1 MPDAL
6 ATLFEDACPRARRI
20 PIDADDWRVEVTE
33 RAALHVVVPIGGGAS
48 VGDRPVRPGDVV
60 VATTAVRLRGNTAQP
75 RPRCLVVGSYD
86 VGGSVCERALTGLPE
101 VFVAPGTS
109 GLSAMLADESHQL
122 RAGHDAI
129 VIRVLDLL
137 AVTAIRD
144 WMEANP
150 DVSPAWVSAHKDPV
164 VSRALQLIH
173 DNPAA
178 TWTLESL
185 ALKSGSSRSALSRRF
200 SRTLGESPMGY
211 LTCWRLCLASDLL
224 QKTDVPLAAVA
235 ARVGYANPYAFS
247 AAFQRHHGV
256 RPGAHR
262 RRYRSVSVRL
272 ERHAVA
278 PVKRAHTLDRPSVG
292 VERAPVQQKRG
303 HRRRRAKQLGLAR

>member
-1 MPDAL
+1 M
-6 ATLFEDACPRARRI
+6 
-20 PIDADDWRVEVTE
+20 
-33 RAALHVVVPIGGGAS
+33 
-48 VGDRPVRPGDVV
+48 
-60 VATTAVRLRGNTAQP
+60 
-75 RPRCLVVGSYD
+75 
-86 VGGSVCERALTGLPE
+86 CERALTGLPE
-101 VFVAPGTS
+101 VIVAGAS
-109 GLSAMLADESHQL
+109 GHMSVLTEMLTIESHEM

-185 ALKSGSSRSALSRRF
+185 AQKSGSSRSALSRRF

-247 AAFQRHHGV
+247 AAFHRHHGV

-262 RRYRSVSVRL
+262 RHYRSVSIASNATRSPL
-272 ERHAVA
+272 
-278 PVKRAHTLDRPSVG
+278 
-292 VERAPVQQKRG
+292 
-303 HRRRRAKQLGLAR
+303 

>member
-20 PIDADDWRVEVTE
+20 IPTDADDWQVDLSEQS
-33 RAALHVVVPIGGGAS
+33 ALHVVVPLDGGGWVTGPSGA
-48 VGDRPVRPGDVV
+48 VRAVAAGDVV
-60 VATTAVRLRGNTAQP
+60 VATAPVQMHGDAAQP
-75 RPRCLVVGSYD
+75 RPHHLLVGTYD

-101 VFVAPGTS
+101 VIVAGASGHTS
-109 GLSAMLADESHQL
+109 VLTEMLANESHEM

-185 ALKSGSSRSALSRRF
+185 AQKSGSSRSALSRRF
-200 SRTLGESPMGY
+200 SRTVGESPMGY

-247 AAFQRHHGV
+247 AAFHRHHGV

-262 RRYRSVSVRL
+262 RSYQSVSIASNATRSPL
-272 ERHAVA
+272 
-278 PVKRAHTLDRPSVG
+278 
-292 VERAPVQQKRG
+292 
-303 HRRRRAKQLGLAR
+303 

>member
-6 ATLFEDACPRARRI
+6 ARLFEDACPSARCI
-20 PIDADDWRVEVTE
+20 SVDADDWRVDLTE
-33 RAALHVVVPIGGGAS
+33 QSALHVVVPLDGGGWVTGTSGTAHA
-48 VGDRPVRPGDVV
+48 VVAGDVV
-60 VATTAVRLRGNTAQP
+60 VATAAVQLHGDAARP
-75 RPRCLVVGSYD
+75 RPRHILVGTYD

-101 VFVAPGTS
+101 VIVAGAS
-109 GLSAMLADESHQL
+109 GHMSVLTEMLTTESNEM

-137 AVTAIRD
+137 AVTAIRE

-185 ALKSGSSRSALSRRF
+185 AQKSGSSRSALSRRF

-247 AAFQRHHGV
+247 AAFHRQHGV

-262 RRYRSVSVRL
+262 RHYRSVSSASNATRSPL
-272 ERHAVA
+272 
-278 PVKRAHTLDRPSVG
+278 
-292 VERAPVQQKRG
+292 
-303 HRRRRAKQLGLAR
+303 

>member
-1 MPDAL
+1 MTGPSGA
-6 ATLFEDACPRARRI
+6 
-20 PIDADDWRVEVTE
+20 
-33 RAALHVVVPIGGGAS
+33 GG
-48 VGDRPVRPGDVV
+48 PVAEGDVV
-60 VATTAVRLRGNTAQP
+60 VATASATLRGDAGQP
-75 RPRCLVVGSYD
+75 RPQHILVGTYD

-101 VFVAPGTS
+101 VIVAGTNGHRS
-109 GLSAMLADESHQL
+109 ELVAILTDESHEM
-122 RAGHDAI
+122 RAGHDAV

-150 DVSPAWVSAHKDPV
+150 DVAPAWVSAHRDPV

-173 DNPAA
+173 DNPAT

-185 ALKSGSSRSALSRRF
+185 AQQSGSSRSALSRRF
-200 SRTLGESPMGY
+200 SATLGESPMGY

-247 AAFQRHHGV
+247 AAFHRHHGV

-262 RRYRSVSVRL
+262 RRYRSVSVASNAMRSPL
-272 ERHAVA
+272 
-278 PVKRAHTLDRPSVG
+278 
-292 VERAPVQQKRG
+292 
-303 HRRRRAKQLGLAR
+303 